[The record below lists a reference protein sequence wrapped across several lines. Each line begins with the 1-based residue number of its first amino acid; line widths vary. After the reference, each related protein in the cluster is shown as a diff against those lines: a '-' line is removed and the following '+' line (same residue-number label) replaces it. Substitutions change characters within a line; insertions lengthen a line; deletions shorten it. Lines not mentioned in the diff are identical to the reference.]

1 MRNRGRCPY
10 SPLYTQESPAKSL
23 GLDCPSGHRS
33 LLPQIPGS
41 WVQRTA
47 WLGLAPP
54 LEAKH
59 GSHPNCTLESKR
71 GETIN
76 EEKLDRKKQ
85 KQKDKKRALER
96 ESARESERDD
106 IKLLAEAGPR
116 GRIPPPPLPFPTP
129 MHFESCPSNPPRE
142 KCPRQTYT
150 GRAAAQSCERT
161 QQGPSTPPRLA
172 PTLVPLWHRTP
183 VLLLSATC
191 AR

>member
-96 ESARESERDD
+96 ERARESERDD

-116 GRIPPPPLPFPTP
+116 GRIPPHPHPSPHPCTLRAALPTP
-129 MHFESCPSNPPRE
+129 QREMPP
-142 KCPRQTYT
+142 
-150 GRAAAQSCERT
+150 AD
-161 QQGPSTPPRLA
+161 L
-172 PTLVPLWHRTP
+172 HR
-183 VLLLSATC
+183 
-191 AR
+191 